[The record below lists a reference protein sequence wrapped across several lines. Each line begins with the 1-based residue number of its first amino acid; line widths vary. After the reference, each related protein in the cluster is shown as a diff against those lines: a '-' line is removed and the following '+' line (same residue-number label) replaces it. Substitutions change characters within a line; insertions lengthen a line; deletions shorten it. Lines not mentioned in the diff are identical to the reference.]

1 MRELRS
7 AVYIAGESLEEALID
22 KEFTP
27 KMHLVG
33 RWAYLEIVKVVKPE
47 KARSTY
53 YAKDIKVLG
62 NRIIIILLLH
72 ISFYI
77 PTFSQ

>member
-1 MRELRS
+1 M
-7 AVYIAGESLEEALID
+7 
-22 KEFTP
+22 
-27 KMHLVG
+27 
-33 RWAYLEIVKVVKPE
+33 KPE

-77 PTFSQ
+77 PTFSQYVALFLYSEKVK